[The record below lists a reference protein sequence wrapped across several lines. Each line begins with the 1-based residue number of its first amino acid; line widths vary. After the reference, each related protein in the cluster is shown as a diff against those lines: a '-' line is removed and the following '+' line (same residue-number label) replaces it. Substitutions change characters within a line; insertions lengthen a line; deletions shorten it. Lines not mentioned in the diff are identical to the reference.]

1 MKNFSE
7 LTAINIDQSLE
18 VDIKLVIHD
27 ANYTFKINGL
37 DIVDTH
43 YHTKLGLFDDIILEC
58 NVLAGAVELD
68 KFTINNF
75 EALPK
80 YQHLATP
87 PTAWITNNWT
97 FKIPAPF
104 YVWKHQ
110 TTGQG
115 LIF

>member
-18 VDIKLVIHD
+18 VSINLITHD
-27 ANYTFKINGL
+27 ADYTFKINDL
-37 DIVDTH
+37 DIIDAE
-43 YHTKLGLFDDIILEC
+43 YSTKLGLFDDIILEC
-58 NVLAGAVELD
+58 NVLTGVVELD

-75 EALPK
+75 EVLPK
-80 YQHLATP
+80 YQHLASP
-87 PTAWITNNWT
+87 PTAWITGNWT